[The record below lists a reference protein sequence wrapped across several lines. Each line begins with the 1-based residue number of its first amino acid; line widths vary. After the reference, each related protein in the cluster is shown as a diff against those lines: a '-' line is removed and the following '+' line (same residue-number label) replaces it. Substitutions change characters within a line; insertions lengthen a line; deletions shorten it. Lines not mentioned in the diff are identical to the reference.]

1 MLEAIPL
8 RKVNRFYLAR
18 HHLLQKAKSDAL
30 LKVISDIC
38 GLHAQVASSPYISL
52 WNRVENFQKH
62 HLTEALHVKK
72 TLVKVWCMR
81 GTLHIIPAEDLPI
94 YHQALSKSILEDYH
108 NFLKRVGSFI
118 SEDRKRILQKE
129 ILDILEEQPLTKRE
143 LMSKL
148 KIQLASARDAK
159 ITLSR
164 TLREMAYMGLV
175 VHAESLGNWYHF
187 KEYKFAKLDRWLP
200 TIDLNSID
208 ELAAKRQLLLKYLSH
223 YGPASVQDFA
233 YWTGYKV
240 ADAQHIFEDVTDK
253 LAEVSVEGKKGKF
266 WLLKEDLEVFNKLD
280 MKEKLPLHLLPN
292 FDPLIM
298 GHKDKSHIMKSEYR
312 KKVFLA
318 LGDVAATLLIDGYVR
333 GTWHYKKG
341 KNKLVVTISP
351 FEKLETANVEK
362 IHSKIEG
369 LSNFMELGALKY
381 IYDSSR

>member
-1 MLEAIPL
+1 MAKIISLK
-8 RKVNRFYLAR
+8 KVNRFYLAK
-18 HHLLQKAKSDAL
+18 HHLSQKAKSDTL

-62 HLTEALHVKK
+62 CLTEALHVKK

-81 GTLHIIPAEDLPI
+81 GTLHIITAKELPI
-94 YHQALSKSILEDYH
+94 YHQALSKSILENYH
-108 NFLKRVGSFI
+108 NFLKRVGSLI
-118 SEDRKRILQKE
+118 SENKKRILQQD

-148 KIQLASARDAK
+148 KIRFTSDRDAK
-159 ITLSR
+159 IALNR

-175 VHAESLGNWYHF
+175 VHAESLGHWYHF

-208 ELAAKRQLLLKYLSH
+208 EFVAKRQLLLKYLSH

-240 ADAQHIFEDVTDK
+240 ADAQHIFEDVKDK
-253 LAEVSVEGKKGKF
+253 LAEVSVEGKKGNF
-266 WLLKEDLEVFNKLD
+266 WLLKEDLEIFDKLD
-280 MKEKLPLHLLPN
+280 LREKPYVHLLPN

-298 GHKDKSHIMKSEYR
+298 GHKDKSHIMKDEYR
-312 KKVFLA
+312 KRVFLT
-318 LGDVAATLLIDGYVR
+318 LGDVAATLLIDGHVC
-333 GTWHYKKG
+333 GTWHYKKE

-351 FEKLETANVEK
+351 FEKLEAANVEK
-362 IHSKIEG
+362 IHSKVEA
-369 LSNFMELGALKY
+369 LSNFMELGTLKLKY
-381 IYDSSR
+381 Q